1 MVAASVMVDRV
12 SPLMAV
18 KKYDLATLLEACQER
33 PDLDPCK
40 YFVDAFTNPNPHA
53 RVEIA
58 SWILDRGAD
67 VNQTIGRDKTGAL
80 HVLFQ
85 QRNFD
90 SQLEAPL
97 VQLLL
102 EAGIDI
108 NAYSPRWGT
117 PLQVL
122 RDNTGL
128 AEADL
133 EPLYDVIFAHPGI
146 DWNVPV
152 SLKGADEKQTLRD
165 RVESDAAI
173 RPEMVRRMAHYLEN
187 PPTTLHA

>member
-1 MVAASVMVDRV
+1 MV

-18 KKYDLATLLEACQER
+18 KEHDLATLLEACRER

-40 YFVDAFTNPNPHA
+40 YFVDAFTNPDPAA

-58 SWILDRGAD
+58 NWMLDRGVD
-67 VNQTIGRDKTGAL
+67 VNQTVGRDGTNAL
-80 HVLFQ
+80 HVLFS
-85 QRNFD
+85 QRNLD
-90 SQLEAPL
+90 AHREAPL
-97 VQLLL
+97 VQRMLD
-102 EAGIDI
+102 AGIDI
-108 NAYSPRWGT
+108 NAYSSRWGR

-128 AEADL
+128 ADADL
-133 EPLYDVIFAHPGI
+133 EPLYEVIFAHPGI

-173 RPEMVRRMAHYLEN
+173 RPEMARRMAHYLEN